1 MSGMGRISA
10 TLRGLLAVLALLV
23 VVLPAL
29 AVQPDE
35 MLADPVLEARARS
48 LSAELRCLICQSQSI
63 DDSDATIARDLR
75 ILIRERLKAGDSD
88 DAVKAYLVDRYGE
101 YVLLKPAFTWH
112 TLLLWGAAPLA
123 LLLGGLLSFG
133 LFRRRRTAAPSAL
146 SADEERRV
154 EALLARED

>member
-1 MSGMGRISA
+1 MNRA
-10 TLRGLLAVLALLV
+10 LAALRGFLAVVIVAV
-23 VVLPAL
+23 SVLPAL

-35 MLADPVLEARARS
+35 VLADPVLETRARA

-75 ILIRERLKAGDSD
+75 ILIRERLQAGDSD
-88 DAVKAYLVDRYGE
+88 AAVKAYLVDRYGE
-101 YVLLKPAFTWH
+101 YVLLKPAFAWH

-123 LLLGGLLSFG
+123 LILGGALSIG
-133 LFRRRRTAAPSAL
+133 LFRRRRAVPPAGL
-146 SADEERRV
+146 SAEEERRV

>member
-1 MSGMGRISA
+1 MARLA
-10 TLRGLLAVLALLV
+10 PWLRGVLAALAILV
-23 VVLPAL
+23 VALPAF

-35 MLADPVLEARARS
+35 MLPDPVLEARARS

-88 DAVKAYLVDRYGE
+88 AAVKAYLVDRYGE

-123 LLLGGLLSFG
+123 LIIGGALSFG
-133 LFRRRRTAAPSAL
+133 LFRRRRAAAPALL
-146 SADEERRV
+146 SAEEERRV